1 MINIYSA
8 LKKIPFDKQEYF
20 KYKFPDIRFDKT
32 LPEKT
37 EEEFLKVVGKKTMN
51 TYYRWEKSDEYKAL
65 VALYLQSKTA
75 NDLVDVY
82 SAVVNNAQ
90 KGDDKSVKL
99 LLLLQKEINEH
110 AKQAN
115 KAFTVDEEK
124 EEDDELEI

>member
-8 LKKIPFDKQEYF
+8 LKKIAFDKQEYF
-20 KYKFPDIRFDKT
+20 KYKFPEIRFDKT

-37 EEEFLKVVGKKTMN
+37 EEKFLKVVGKKTMN

-82 SAVVNNAQ
+82 GAVIEKAKN
-90 KGDDKSVKL
+90 GDDKSVRL
-99 LLLLQKEINEH
+99 LLSLQKEINEH
-110 AKQAN
+110 AK
-115 KAFTVDEEK
+115 
-124 EEDDELEI
+124 